1 MGVLCWMYTY
11 NSLIMDRYVE
21 LTRKL
26 MQFKSVSTDKSFAGD
41 VKETSEY
48 LVSMF
53 RDHGFEVETYDD
65 YGNPIVLASLMI
77 DESKPTVL
85 VYGHYD
91 VQPAEMEDGWLSEPF
106 DFIERDGRFYG
117 RGAIDN
123 KGQFMV
129 HVATVFELLEKKEL
143 AYNVKFLLEGDEE
156 TGSGDLPTF
165 VRKYKDK
172 LQADVLMLSDGELYK
187 NKPTV
192 ELGFRGVVNMKV
204 TVKSSHTD
212 LHSGLYGGV
221 APSSAHE
228 VIAVLNGIRD
238 DNNMILIDDFYA
250 GVEDISDEVIELARK
265 VDMDDDE
272 YFQGSGCKVKVSLP
286 DKTFLEQTGL
296 YPSVEVTGL
305 ESGYNGVGYRN
316 SIPHKT
322 TFKLNVRTSPV
333 QDAHEMRD
341 RMFEYFTNIFP
352 EYLDIDIEGGE
363 AADGVLLEMDE
374 KWFPRVIN
382 LLEEAYGEDVV
393 YKYCGGTLP
402 IVADFNELFEMPLL
416 MVPFANFDCGMHAA
430 NENFDKKVLEKA
442 LKFSKSFFEGK

>member
-1 MGVLCWMYTY
+1 MNKYF
-11 NSLIMDRYVE
+11 E

-26 MQFKSVSTDKSFAGD
+26 MQFKSVSTDKVFVDD
-41 VKETSEY
+41 VKATADY
-48 LVSMF
+48 LVEMF
-53 RDHGFEVETYDD
+53 KEKGFEVGVYND
-65 YGNPIVLASLMI
+65 YGNPVILASLVV

-106 DFIERDGRFYG
+106 DLVERDGRYYG

-129 HVATVFELLEKKEL
+129 HVATVFDLMEKGAL

-156 TGSGDLPTF
+156 TGSGDLPAF
-165 VRKYKDK
+165 VREYKEK
-172 LQADVLMLSDGELYK
+172 LSADVLMLSDGELYK

-228 VIAVLNGIRD
+228 AIKVLAGLRD
-238 DNNMILIDDFYA
+238 ENNKVLIDGFYD
-250 GVEDISDEVIELARK
+250 GLESISDEVVELARK
-265 VDMDDDE
+265 VDMDMNE
-272 YFQGSGCKVKVSLP
+272 YLQGSGCRAMVSLP

-296 YPSVEVTGL
+296 YPSVEVTGF
-305 ESGYNGVGYRN
+305 ETGYNGVGYRN

-322 TFKLNVRTSPV
+322 VFKLNVRTSPV
-333 QDAHEMRD
+333 QDASEMRG
-341 RMFEYFTNIFP
+341 RMFGYFRSIFP
-352 EYLDIDIEGGE
+352 EYVDVEIEGGE
-363 AADGVLLEMDE
+363 AADGVLLEMDD
-374 KWFPRVIN
+374 KWFPKVIE
-382 LLEEAYGEDVV
+382 LLQDSYGEEVV

-402 IVADFNELFEMPLL
+402 IVADFNNLFDMPLL

-442 LKFSKSFFEGK
+442 LNFSQRFFEGQ